1 MLFHFIVVI
10 VSCHILYQICW
21 LVCTLIVLRL
31 SMPILIVQPYK
42 KSYMNVLDG
51 LLLGLLGALTLLI
64 VTFEFL
70 LPSSR
75 NETLPIM
82 FVIACG
88 FPQLVLL
95 LSVTYRQL
103 KVKLIVGYIAG
114 KVSAWLKK
122 IHKRNQAEDELS
134 WANSLPHRLVNPNQY
149 NNSSLSEHMI

>member
-1 MLFHFIVVI
+1 M
-10 VSCHILYQICW
+10 
-21 LVCTLIVLRL
+21 
-31 SMPILIVQPYK
+31 
-42 KSYMNVLDG
+42 
-51 LLLGLLGALTLLI
+51 LLI

-75 NETLPIM
+75 NETLPII
-82 FVIACG
+82 FVIACS
-88 FPQLVLL
+88 FPQLMLL

-103 KVKLIVGYIAG
+103 KVKLIAG

-149 NNSSLSEHMI
+149 NNSSLSEHMPTLKHLQYLDKYHLCTLMVQSAREKDALHLLYSLK